1 MKATM
6 KRTKTMLAA
15 LLVLLSLS
23 VFSQK
28 TLCTATTIDGDE
40 YSIID
45 VGSSRPEIVMMQTY
59 YEWESDKWNH
69 YVTFKDLYR
78 VEKQLEDG
86 LVRSKADNY
95 KDFDKDIYSFKVTNL
110 ESFISSSYV
119 EVVILNNGAYITIK
133 FTAYTKQGG
142 TFADL
147 HTATFTLSEYKKIPD
162 ALK

>member
-1 MKATM
+1 MMKKIFVSIM
-6 KRTKTMLAA
+6 FLMIA
-15 LLVLLSLS
+15 LSC
-23 VFSQK
+23 FSQK
-28 TLCTATTIDGDE
+28 TLCKAKTIDGIE

-86 LVRSKADNY
+86 LFRSKVDNY

-133 FTAYTKQGG
+133 FTAYDKYGV

-147 HTATFTLSEYKKIPD
+147 HAVSFTIEEFEKIIE
-162 ALK
+162 AIKQQK

>member
-1 MKATM
+1 MKKKIFVLIM
-6 KRTKTMLAA
+6 FLMIA
-15 LLVLLSLS
+15 LSC
-23 VFSQK
+23 FSQK
-28 TLCTATTIDGDE
+28 TLCTAKTIDGIE

-45 VGSSRPEIVMMQTY
+45 VGCSIPEIVMMQTY

-78 VEKQLEDG
+78 VEKQLEEG
-86 LVRSKADNY
+86 IIKRKADNY

-133 FTAYTKQGG
+133 FTAYDKYGV

-147 HTATFTLSEYKKIPD
+147 HAASFTIEEFEKIIETIK
-162 ALK
+162 LQK